1 VFLFLRLLR
10 WVVILVLGLAAATA
24 ATLWLFVWPSSDE
37 PRPAAAVVVLD
48 GGDGERLEEAL
59 DLMRLGVAPTLV
71 LYGGREDGTA
81 REGRLCR
88 EDGAFAVLCPR
99 AEPDAHAEARA
110 LGDLSSERG
119 WRSLV
124 VVTSTYGVSR
134 ARLLVDG
141 CVAARVDVVGSTP
154 PAGAWARAI
163 PREWK
168 DYLNALLVDRGC

>member
-1 VFLFLRLLR
+1 VI
-10 WVVILVLGLAAATA
+10 VVVVSAAAIG

-71 LYGGREDGTA
+71 LYGGRKDGSNRA
-81 REGRLCR
+81 ARLCR
-88 EDGAFAVLCPR
+88 ADSAFAVLCPR
-99 AEPDAHAEARA
+99 AEPNARAEARA
-110 LGDLSSERG
+110 LGDLASARG
-119 WRSLV
+119 WDSLV
-124 VVTSTYGVSR
+124 VVTSTYGVAK

-141 CVAARVDVVGSTP
+141 CVAARVDVIGSTP

-163 PREWK
+163 PREWRA
-168 DYLNALLVDRGC
+168 YLNALLVERGC